1 MDNKKFVVGFTE
13 SDIEY
18 LFNKSTGYVNY
29 SALNDTEKKQV
40 LNAAQDSLDYREI
53 RFHIVEHIKL
63 ENPLWVMDISPVEGL

>member
-18 LFNKSTGYVNY
+18 LFNKSTVYVNY
-29 SALNDTEKKQV
+29 SALNDTEKKKV
-40 LNAAQDSLDYREI
+40 LNDAQDSLDYREI
-53 RFHIVEHIKL
+53 RFHIVENIKL